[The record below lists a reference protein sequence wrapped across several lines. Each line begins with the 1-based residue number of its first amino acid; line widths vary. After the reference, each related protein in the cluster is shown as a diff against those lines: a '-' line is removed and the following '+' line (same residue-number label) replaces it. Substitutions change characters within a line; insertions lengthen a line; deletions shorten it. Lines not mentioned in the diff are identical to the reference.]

1 MGEIMNYETSLQGI
15 QLKSRKKSLKTHL
28 LEFWAQKDLQLM
40 VLPWIVFIIIFS
52 YLPMYGLIMAFQ
64 NYQLGDL
71 PGISKFV
78 GLEHFQMLFSSQEF
92 PLIMRN
98 TFAISFLKLIF
109 AFPAPIIF
117 AILLNEVSGMYFKR
131 TIQTISYLPH
141 FVSWVVVAGLTFDFL
156 SPDGGALNAMLQ
168 SAGMIKETITFMGE
182 PKYFWTITV
191 VTDIWKE
198 IGWNAIIY
206 IAAIAAIDPEL
217 YQAADID
224 GAGRL
229 RKIWH
234 ITLSGIKPTI
244 IILLILSI
252 SNLLNAGF
260 EQILLLTNN
269 LTNTTV
275 QDVAD
280 IVDTYVYRTGIM
292 QMRYSYATAAG
303 LFKSVISIVLLTMA
317 NYTARK
323 LGEDSLW

>member
-1 MGEIMNYETSLQGI
+1 M
-15 QLKSRKKSLKTHL
+15 
-28 LEFWAQKDLQLM
+28 AQKDLQMM
-40 VLPWIVFIIIFS
+40 VLPWMVFIIIFS

-71 PGISKFV
+71 PGLSKFV
-78 GLEHFQMLFSSQEF
+78 GLEHFKMFFSSADF
-92 PLIMRN
+92 MPVMRN
-98 TFAISFLKLIF
+98 TFAISFLKLFF
-109 AFPAPIIF
+109 AFPAPILF
-117 AILLNEVSGMYFKR
+117 AILLNEVSGIYFKR

-156 SPDGGALNAMLQ
+156 SPDGGALNAFLVNLG
-168 SAGMIKETITFMGE
+168 SIKETVTFMAV
-182 PKYFWTITV
+182 PRYFWTITV
-191 VTDIWKE
+191 VTDIWKD

-206 IAAIAAIDPEL
+206 IAAIASIDNEL

-244 IILLILSI
+244 VILLIINI
-252 SNLLNAGF
+252 SNLLSSGF

-280 IVDTYVYRTGIM
+280 VIDTYVYRTGIM

-303 LFKSVISIVLLTMA
+303 LFKSVFSIVLLTLA
-317 NYTARK
+317 NYGARWF
-323 LGEDSLW
+323 GEESLW

>member
-1 MGEIMNYETSLQGI
+1 MDLETSVEKVAIPG
-15 QLKSRKKSLKTHL
+15 RKSLKTHYR
-28 LEFWAQKDLQLM
+28 EFMAQKDLQLM
-40 VLPWIVFIIIFS
+40 VLPGIILILIFC
-52 YLPMYGLIMAFQ
+52 YVPMYGLIMAFQ
-64 NYQLGDL
+64 EYQLGDI

-78 GLEHFQMLFSSQEF
+78 GLQHFQMLFQSPDF
-92 PLIMRN
+92 LLIMRN
-98 TFAISFLKLIF
+98 TFAISFLKLLIG
-109 AFPAPIIF
+109 FPAPIIF
-117 AILLNEVSGMYFKR
+117 AILINEVSGVKFKR
-131 TIQTISYLPH
+131 TVQTVSYLPH

-156 SPDGGALNAMLQ
+156 SSDGGSFNAILQ
-168 SAGMIKETITFMGE
+168 NIGFIKEPITFMAE
-182 PKYFWTITV
+182 PKYFWGITV
-191 VTDIWKE
+191 ITDLWKE

-206 IAAIAAIDPEL
+206 IAAIASIDAEL

-244 IILLILSI
+244 IILLIITI

-269 LTNTTV
+269 LTNFTI
-275 QDVAD
+275 QDVAEV
-280 IVDTYVYRTGIM
+280 IDTYVYRTGIT

-303 LFKSVISIVLLTMA
+303 LFKSVVSIVLLTVA
-317 NYTARK
+317 NYGARL